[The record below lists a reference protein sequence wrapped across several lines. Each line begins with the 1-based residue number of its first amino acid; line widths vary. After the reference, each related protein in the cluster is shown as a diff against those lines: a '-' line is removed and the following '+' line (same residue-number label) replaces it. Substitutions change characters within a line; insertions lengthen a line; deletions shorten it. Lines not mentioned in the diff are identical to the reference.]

1 LNYYRVSCVNIITKA
16 KFSMINIPSTEK
28 KRIVIV
34 GCGFA
39 GLTLAKKL
47 KNSGFQVVILDKH
60 NYHQFPPLFYQVASA
75 GLEESSILFPLRKIF
90 QHYKDFH
97 IRKVEVT
104 SVDTKNNLLMTSA
117 GEIHYDFLV
126 LAHGA
131 TNSYFGSIPM
141 QKYSRGM
148 KTIAEVLDLRNSL
161 LMNFENALTARNDE
175 EREAL
180 MTIVIIGGGP
190 SGVEIAGALAEMNKY
205 VLLKDYPE
213 FKEIRARIYL
223 VEAVDRVL
231 SSMSERSSAKARGFL
246 ENMGVHVLTNT
257 KATDCDDKTVILDSG
272 KSIRT
277 GMIIWTAGIAGNNTE
292 GLNTECFAKNKRIRV
307 DNYNRV
313 SEYPDIFAIGDI
325 SLQTEENYPKGHPQ
339 VAQVAIQQA
348 QLLAVNLVRLGKNKP
363 LKEFKYKDLGT
374 MATVGRHLA
383 VVELPNLHFQGI
395 FAWFIWM
402 FIHLMSIIGVKNKL
416 LIFVNWAFKYFTYDQ
431 STRLILRPK
440 GCADISGNNYS
451 VDD

>member
-1 LNYYRVSCVNIITKA
+1 
-16 KFSMINIPSTEK
+16 MINIPRTNK
-28 KRIVIV
+28 KRIVIT

-39 GLTLAKKL
+39 GLTLAKRL
-47 KNSGFQVVILDKH
+47 KHSGYQVVILDKH

-90 QHYKDFH
+90 QHYKDYH
-97 IRKVEVT
+97 IRKVEVK
-104 SVDTKNNLLMTSA
+104 SVDTANNLLITSA
-117 GEIHYDFLV
+117 GEIDYDYLV

-131 TNSYFGSIPM
+131 TNSYFGSLEM

-161 LMNFENALTARNDE
+161 LMNFENALTAQSEE

-213 FKEIRARIYL
+213 FKEIRAKIYL
-223 VEAVDRVL
+223 IEAVDRVL
-231 SSMSERSSAKARGFL
+231 SSMSRRSSEKARGFL
-246 ENMGVHVLTNT
+246 EKMGVHVLTNT
-257 KATDCDDKTVILDSG
+257 KATGCDEKTVVLDYG
-272 KSIRT
+272 KSIST
-277 GMIIWTAGIAGNNTE
+277 GMIIWTAGIAGNITE
-292 GLNTECFAKNKRIRV
+292 GLDPECFSRSARIKV
-307 DNYNRV
+307 DSFNRV
-313 SEYPDIFAIGDI
+313 SEYQNVFAIGDI
-325 SLQTEENYPKGHPQ
+325 SLQTEEKYPMGHPQ

-348 QLLAVNLVRLGKNKP
+348 QLLAENLVRMKDNKP
-363 LKEFKYKDLGT
+363 MKEFRYKDLGT

-383 VVELPNLHFQGI
+383 VVELPSLRFQGV

-440 GCADISGNNYS
+440 GCADISSNTYTL
-451 VDD
+451 VD

>member
-1 LNYYRVSCVNIITKA
+1 
-16 KFSMINIPSTEK
+16 MINIPETEK
-28 KRIVIV
+28 KRVVIV

-47 KNSGFQVVILDKH
+47 KHTGYQVVILDKH

-97 IRKVEVT
+97 LRKVEVK
-104 SVDTKNNLLMTSA
+104 SVDTAKNALSTSS
-117 GEIHYDFLV
+117 GEIRYDYLV

-131 TNSYFGSIPM
+131 NNAYFGNVQM
-141 QKYSRGM
+141 QRYSKGM

-161 LMNFENALTARNDE
+161 LMNFENALTAQNDE
-175 EREAL
+175 ERDML
-180 MTIVIIGGGP
+180 MSIVIIGGGP

-205 VLLKDYPE
+205 VLKKDYPE
-213 FKEIRARIYL
+213 FKEIRAKIYL
-223 VEAVDRVL
+223 VEGVDRVL
-231 SSMSERSSAKARGFL
+231 SAMTQKSSEKARGFL
-246 ENMGVHVLTNT
+246 EKMGVQVLTGT
-257 KATDCDDKTVILDSG
+257 KATGCDEKTVFLDSG
-272 KSIRT
+272 KNIST
-277 GMIIWTAGIAGNNTE
+277 GMIIWTAGIAGNSAE
-292 GLNTECFAKNKRIRV
+292 GINPECFTRNGRIKVDSYNKV
-307 DNYNRV
+307 TGYSNV
-313 SEYPDIFAIGDI
+313 FAIGDI
-325 SLQTEENYPKGHPQ
+325 SLQLTDGKYPRGHPQ

-348 QLLAVNLVRLGKNKP
+348 QLLAANLVRMKSNKP
-363 LKEFKYKDLGT
+363 LKEFRYKDLGT

-383 VVELPNLHFQGI
+383 VVELPSFRFQGI

-402 FIHLMSIIGVKNKL
+402 FVHLMSIIGVKNKL

-440 GCADISGNNYS
+440 GCADISTNNYS
-451 VDD
+451 IPE

>member
-1 LNYYRVSCVNIITKA
+1 
-16 KFSMINIPSTEK
+16 MINIPRTDK
-28 KRIVIV
+28 KRVVIV

-39 GLTLAKKL
+39 GLALAKKL
-47 KNSGFQVVILDKH
+47 RKSGYQIVVLDKH

-97 IRKVEVT
+97 LRKVEVKSVNTAGNTLTT
-104 SVDTKNNLLMTSA
+104 SS
-117 GEIHYDFLV
+117 GEIEYDYLV

-131 TNSYFGSIPM
+131 TNAYFGSEQM

-161 LMNFENALTARNDE
+161 LMNFENALTAQTVE
-175 EREAL
+175 ERETL
-180 MTIVIIGGGP
+180 MSIVIIGGGP
-190 SGVEIAGALAEMNKY
+190 SGVEIAGALSEMNKY
-205 VLLKDYPE
+205 VLSKDYPE
-213 FKEIRARIYL
+213 FKEIRAKIYL
-223 VEAVDRVL
+223 IEAMNRVL
-231 SSMSERSSAKARGFL
+231 SSMTQKSSDKARGFL
-246 ENMGVHVLTNT
+246 EKMGVQVLTNT
-257 KATDCDDKTVILDSG
+257 RATGCDEKTVFIDSG
-272 KSIRT
+272 KNIST
-277 GMIIWTAGIAGNNTE
+277 GMIIWTAGIAGNSTA
-292 GLNTECFAKNKRIRV
+292 GLNPECFTRNGRIRV
-307 DNYNRV
+307 NSYNKVSGYDNV
-313 SEYPDIFAIGDI
+313 FAIGDI
-325 SLQTEENYPKGHPQ
+325 SLQTEEKYPAGHPQ

-348 QLLAVNLVRLGKNKP
+348 QLLAENLVRMKSHKP

-383 VVELPNLHFQGI
+383 VVELPSLRFQGV

-416 LIFVNWAFKYFTYDQ
+416 MIFMNWAWKYFTYDQ

-440 GCADISGNNYS
+440 GCADISTNNYS
-451 VDD
+451 IPE

>member
-1 LNYYRVSCVNIITKA
+1 
-16 KFSMINIPSTEK
+16 MINIPKTDK

-47 KNSGFQVVILDKH
+47 RKTGYQVVILDKH

-90 QHYKDFH
+90 QHYKDYH
-97 IRKVEVT
+97 IRKVEVE
-104 SVDTKNNLLMTSA
+104 SVNTINNLIITSA
-117 GEIHYDFLV
+117 GEINYDYLV

-131 TNSYFGSIPM
+131 TNAYFGSAQM

-161 LMNFENALTARNDE
+161 LMNFENALTAQNAE
-175 EREAL
+175 ERDML

-205 VLLKDYPE
+205 VLSKDYPE
-213 FKEIRARIYL
+213 FKEIRAKIFL
-223 VEAVDRVL
+223 IEAVDRVL
-231 SSMSERSSAKARGFL
+231 SSMSQKSSDKARRFL
-246 ENMGVHVLTNT
+246 EKMGVHVLTNT
-257 KATDCDDKTVILDSG
+257 KATGCDEKTVYIDSG

-277 GMIIWTAGIAGNNTE
+277 GMIIWTAGIAGNSTE
-292 GLNTECFAKNKRIRV
+292 GLKHDCFSRSGRIRV
-307 DNYNRV
+307 DRYNRV
-313 SEYPDIFAIGDI
+313 SGYSNVFALGDI
-325 SLQTEENYPKGHPQ
+325 SLQTEEKYPIGHPQ

-348 QLLAVNLVRLGKNKP
+348 QMLADNLGRMRSNKP
-363 LKEFKYKDLGT
+363 LKEFRYKDLGT

-383 VVELPNLHFQGI
+383 VVELPSLRFQGV
-395 FAWFIWM
+395 FAWFVWM

-416 LIFVNWAFKYFTYDQ
+416 MIFMNWAWKYFTYDQ

-440 GCADISGNNYS
+440 GCADISTNSYS
-451 VDD
+451 IPE

>member
-1 LNYYRVSCVNIITKA
+1 
-16 KFSMINIPSTEK
+16 MINIPKTEK
-28 KRIVIV
+28 KRVVIV

-47 KNSGFQVVILDKH
+47 RNKGYQVVILDKH

-97 IRKVEVT
+97 LRKVEVKSVNTDNNTLTT
-104 SVDTKNNLLMTSA
+104 SS
-117 GEIHYDFLV
+117 GEIDYDYLI

-131 TNSYFGSIPM
+131 TNAYFGSAQM

-161 LMNFENALTARNDE
+161 LMNFENALTAQNAE
-175 EREAL
+175 EREML
-180 MTIVIIGGGP
+180 MTIVIIGAGP

-205 VLLKDYPE
+205 VLSKDYPE
-213 FKEIRARIYL
+213 FKEIRAKIYL
-223 VEAVDRVL
+223 IEAFDRVL
-231 SSMSERSSAKARGFL
+231 SSMSQKSSDKARRFL
-246 ENMGVHVLTNT
+246 EKMGVHVLTNT
-257 KATDCDDKTVILDSG
+257 KATGCDERTVMIDSG
-272 KSIRT
+272 KSIST
-277 GMIIWTAGIAGNNTE
+277 GMIIWTAGIAGNSTA
-292 GLNTECFAKNKRIRV
+292 GLKTECFSRNGRIRV
-307 DNYNRV
+307 DSYNRV
-313 SEYPDIFAIGDI
+313 EGYSNVFAIGDI
-325 SLQTEENYPKGHPQ
+325 SLQTEEKYPNGHPQ

-348 QLLAVNLVRLGKNKP
+348 QLLAENLDRMKASKP

-383 VVELPNLHFQGI
+383 VVELPGLRFQGVS
-395 FAWFIWM
+395 AWFVWM

-416 LIFVNWAFKYFTYDQ
+416 LIFINWAWKYFTYDQ

-440 GCADISGNNYS
+440 GCADISSNSYS
-451 VDD
+451 IPE

>member
-1 LNYYRVSCVNIITKA
+1 
-16 KFSMINIPSTEK
+16 MINIPRTDK

-47 KNSGFQVVILDKH
+47 RNTGYQVVILDKH

-97 IRKVEVT
+97 LRKVEVK
-104 SVDTKNNLLMTSA
+104 SVDTVANILTTSS
-117 GEIHYDFLV
+117 GEIKYDYLV

-131 TNSYFGSIPM
+131 TNAYFGSAQM

-161 LMNFENALTARNDE
+161 LMNFENALTAQNAD
-175 EREAL
+175 EREML
-180 MTIVIIGGGP
+180 LTIVIIGGGP

-205 VLLKDYPE
+205 VLSKDYPE
-213 FKEIRARIYL
+213 FKEIRAKIFL
-223 VEAVDRVL
+223 IEAVDRVL
-231 SSMSERSSAKARGFL
+231 SSMSQKSSDKARIFL
-246 ENMGVHVLTNT
+246 EKMGVQVLTNT
-257 KATDCDDKTVILDSG
+257 KAIGCDEKTVFTDSG
-272 KSIRT
+272 KKIST
-277 GMIIWTAGIAGNNTE
+277 GMIIWTAGIEGNKTE
-292 GLNTECFAKNKRIRV
+292 GLNTDCFSGSGRIRV
-307 DNYNRV
+307 DSYNRV
-313 SEYPDIFAIGDI
+313 SGYTNVFALGDI
-325 SLQTEENYPKGHPQ
+325 SLQIEEKYPHGHPQ

-348 QLLAVNLVRLGKNKP
+348 QLLAGNFARIKKNKP
-363 LKEFKYKDLGT
+363 IKEFKYRDLGT

-383 VVELPNLHFQGI
+383 VVELPSVRFQGV
-395 FAWFIWM
+395 FAWFVWM
-402 FIHLMSIIGVKNKL
+402 FVHLMSIIGVKNKL
-416 LIFVNWAFKYFTYDQ
+416 LIFMNWAFKYFTYDQ

-440 GCADISGNNYS
+440 GCADISTNYYS
-451 VDD
+451 IPE

>member
-1 LNYYRVSCVNIITKA
+1 
-16 KFSMINIPSTEK
+16 MINIPRTDK
-28 KRIVIV
+28 KRVVIV

-39 GLTLAKKL
+39 GLALAKKL
-47 KNSGFQVVILDKH
+47 RKSGYQIVILDKH

-97 IRKVEVT
+97 LRKVEVKSVNTAGNTLTT
-104 SVDTKNNLLMTSA
+104 SS
-117 GEIHYDFLV
+117 GEIEYDYLV

-131 TNSYFGSIPM
+131 TNAYFGSEQM

-161 LMNFENALTARNDE
+161 LMNFENALTAQTVE
-175 EREAL
+175 EREML
-180 MTIVIIGGGP
+180 MSIVIIGGGP
-190 SGVEIAGALAEMNKY
+190 SGVEIAGALSEMNKY
-205 VLLKDYPE
+205 VLSKDYPE
-213 FKEIRARIYL
+213 FKEIRAKIYL
-223 VEAVDRVL
+223 IEAMNRVL
-231 SSMSERSSAKARGFL
+231 SSMTQKSSDKARGFL
-246 ENMGVHVLTNT
+246 EKMGVQVLTNT
-257 KATDCDDKTVILDSG
+257 RATGCDEKTVFIDSG
-272 KSIRT
+272 KSIST
-277 GMIIWTAGIAGNNTE
+277 GMIIWTAGIAGNSTV
-292 GLNTECFAKNKRIRV
+292 GLNPECFTRNGRIRV
-307 DNYNRV
+307 NSYNKVSGYDNV
-313 SEYPDIFAIGDI
+313 FAIGDI
-325 SLQTEENYPKGHPQ
+325 SLQTEEKYPAGHPQ

-348 QLLAVNLVRLGKNKP
+348 QLLAENLVRMKSHKP

-383 VVELPNLHFQGI
+383 VVELPSLRFQGV

-416 LIFVNWAFKYFTYDQ
+416 MIFMNWTWKYFTYDQ

-440 GCADISGNNYS
+440 GCADISTNNYS
-451 VDD
+451 IPE